1 MIFIG
6 ILFLSALSLS
16 AVAAFYAITGLL
28 TLFPTAG
35 LSIVIM
41 GIALELGKLVA
52 ASWLYRNWNNAP
64 AALKY
69 YFTFAVIILSFIT
82 SMGIFGYLSKSHID
96 QKFSFSDSSVIVSNL
111 EREIKSEENNI
122 DNGQRS
128 IDILNGLVSQANAKD
143 ANFIR
148 NTQRRERESINSS
161 IRSSADRI
169 KTLNTE
175 LTPLRQESAR
185 IEAEIGP
192 IKYVADLIYGK
203 EGKESIEK
211 AVRAV
216 IITIVFVFDPLAI
229 ILLVAANRELKL
241 YVRYRLPKRKIA
253 ADKLSKS
260 KIDKS
265 KIMVDKDKI
274 FDMGRTTEIPREILD
289 KVFKVKKK

>member
-128 IDILNGLVSQANAKD
+128 IDILNGLVSQADAKD

-185 IEAEIGP
+185 IEAEVGP

>member
-128 IDILNGLVSQANAKD
+128 IDILNGLVSQADAKD

-185 IEAEIGP
+185 IEAEVGP

-241 YVRYRLPKRKIA
+241 YVRYRLPKRKVA

-274 FDMGRTTEIPREILD
+274 FDMGRTTEIPKEILD
-289 KVFKVKKK
+289 KIFKVKKK

>member
-6 ILFLSALSLS
+6 VLFLSAFTLSS
-16 AVAAFYAITGLL
+16 VAAFYAITGLL

-52 ASWLYRNWNNAP
+52 ASWLYRNWINAP
-64 AALKY
+64 KALKY

-96 QKFSFSDSSVIVSNL
+96 QKFSFSDSSVVLSNL
-111 EREIKSEENNI
+111 EREIKGEEDNI
-122 DNGQRS
+122 KNAQRS
-128 IDILNGLVSQANAKD
+128 IDILNGLVSQADAKD
-143 ANFIR
+143 GYNIR
-148 NTQRRERESINSS
+148 NAQRRERENLNSS
-161 IRSSADRI
+161 IRASSERI

-185 IEAEIGP
+185 IEAEVGP

-203 EGKESIEK
+203 EEKDSIEK

-241 YVRYRLPKRKIA
+241 YNRYRYPRKKLLPEKQ
-253 ADKLSKS
+253 SKF

-265 KIMVDKDKI
+265 KVMVDKDKI
-274 FDMGRTTEIPREILD
+274 FDMDKTTEIPKEILE
-289 KVFKVKKK
+289 KVFKKKKK

>member
-6 ILFLSALSLS
+6 ILFFSALSLS

-96 QKFSFSDSSVIVSNL
+96 QKFSFSDSSVIISNL
-111 EREIKSEENNI
+111 EREIKSEETNI
-122 DNGQRS
+122 NNGQTS
-128 IDILNGLVSQANAKD
+128 IDILNGLVSQADVKD

-148 NTQRRERESINSS
+148 NTQRRERENISRS
-161 IRSSADRI
+161 IRSSAERI

-185 IEAEIGP
+185 MEAEVGP

-241 YVRYRLPKRKIA
+241 YVRYQLPKRKVA

-265 KIMVDKDKI
+265 KVMVDKDKI

>member
-96 QKFSFSDSSVIVSNL
+96 QKFSFSDSSVIVNNL

>member
-16 AVAAFYAITGLL
+16 SVAAFYAITGLL

-96 QKFSFSDSSVIVSNL
+96 QKFSFSDSSVIVNNL

>member
-6 ILFLSALSLS
+6 VLFLSALTLS
-16 AVAAFYAITGLL
+16 SVAAFYAITGLI

-52 ASWLYRNWNNAP
+52 ASWLYRNWINAP
-64 AALKY
+64 KALKY

-96 QKFSFSDSSVIVSNL
+96 QKFSFSDSSVVLSNL
-111 EREIKSEENNI
+111 EREIKGEEDNI
-122 DNGQRS
+122 RNAQRS
-128 IDILNGLVSQANAKD
+128 IDILNGLVSQADAKD
-143 ANFIR
+143 GYNIR
-148 NTQRRERESINSS
+148 NAQRRERENLNSS
-161 IRSSADRI
+161 IRASSERI

-175 LTPLRQESAR
+175 LTPIRQESAR
-185 IEAEIGP
+185 IEAEVGP

-203 EGKESIEK
+203 DEKDSIEK
-211 AVRAV
+211 AARAV

-241 YVRYRLPKRKIA
+241 YNRYKSSKRTLSR
-253 ADKLSKS
+253 DKLSKL
-260 KIDKS
+260 KLDKS
-265 KIMVDKDKI
+265 KVMVDKDKI
-274 FDMGRTTEIPREILD
+274 FDMGKTTEIPREILE
-289 KVFKVKKK
+289 KVFKKKKK

>member
-6 ILFLSALSLS
+6 VLFLSALTLS
-16 AVAAFYAITGLL
+16 SVAAFYAITGLI

-52 ASWLYRNWNNAP
+52 ASWLYRNWINAP
-64 AALKY
+64 KALKY

-96 QKFSFSDSSVIVSNL
+96 QKFSFSDSSVVLSNL
-111 EREIKSEENNI
+111 EREIKGEEDNI
-122 DNGQRS
+122 RNAQRS
-128 IDILNGLVSQANAKD
+128 IDILNGLVSQADAKD
-143 ANFIR
+143 GYNIR
-148 NTQRRERESINSS
+148 NAQRRERENLNSS
-161 IRSSADRI
+161 IRASSERI

-175 LTPLRQESAR
+175 LTPIRQESAR
-185 IEAEIGP
+185 IEAEVGP

-203 EGKESIEK
+203 DEKDSIEK

-241 YVRYRLPKRKIA
+241 YNRYKSSKRTLSR
-253 ADKLSKS
+253 DKLSKL
-260 KIDKS
+260 KLDKS
-265 KIMVDKDKI
+265 KVMVDKDKI
-274 FDMGRTTEIPREILD
+274 FDMGKTTEIPREILE
-289 KVFKVKKK
+289 KVFKKKKK

>member
-6 ILFLSALSLS
+6 ILFFSALSLS

-96 QKFSFSDSSVIVSNL
+96 QKFSFSDSSVIISNL
-111 EREIKSEENNI
+111 EREIKSEETNI
-122 DNGQRS
+122 NNGQTS
-128 IDILNGLVSQANAKD
+128 IDILNGLVSQADVKD

-148 NTQRRERESINSS
+148 NRQRRERENISRS
-161 IRSSADRI
+161 IRSSAERI

-185 IEAEIGP
+185 MEAEVGP

-241 YVRYRLPKRKIA
+241 YVRYRLPKRKVA

-265 KIMVDKDKI
+265 KVMVDKDKI

>member
-6 ILFLSALSLS
+6 ILFFSALSLS
-16 AVAAFYAITGLL
+16 AVAAFYAITGLI

-52 ASWLYRNWNNAP
+52 TSWLYRNWNNAP

-122 DNGQRS
+122 SNGQKS
-128 IDILNGLVSQANAKD
+128 IDILNSLVSQADAKD

-148 NTQRRERESINSS
+148 NTQRRERENINSS
-161 IRSSADRI
+161 IRSSAERI
-169 KTLNTE
+169 KILNTE

-185 IEAEIGP
+185 MEAEVGP

-241 YVRYRLPKRKIA
+241 YIRYRSPKRKVA
-253 ADKLSKS
+253 AEKLSRY

-265 KIMVDKDKI
+265 KVMVDKDKI

>member
-41 GIALELGKLVA
+41 GIALELGKLVS

-122 DNGQRS
+122 SNGQKS
-128 IDILNGLVSQANAKD
+128 IDILNSLVSQADAKD

-148 NTQRRERESINSS
+148 NTQRRERDNINSS
-161 IRSSADRI
+161 IRSSAERI

-175 LTPLRQESAR
+175 LTPLHQESAR
-185 IEAEIGP
+185 MEAEVGP
-192 IKYVADLIYGK
+192 IKYIADLIYGK

-241 YVRYRLPKRKIA
+241 YIRYRLPKRKVA
-253 ADKLSKS
+253 AEKLSRS

-265 KIMVDKDKI
+265 KVMVDKDKI

>member
-128 IDILNGLVSQANAKD
+128 IDILNGLVSQADAKD

-161 IRSSADRI
+161 IRSSAERI

-185 IEAEIGP
+185 IEAEVGP